1 MRYECK
7 NILSEKDKS
16 IWEASIKKYK
26 EIDDGFEA
34 VVAARGTEYH
44 FIVGRSFYG
53 NYLNLVSNNVSLY
66 LAQLDD
72 VFWNAEKL
80 SSLINNNVDSST
92 VAYGIKELAKKFCKK
107 DDENEDGLKS
117 LLALLRR

>member
-1 MRYECK
+1 MRYKCK
-7 NILSEKDKS
+7 NLLSDKDKS
-16 IWEASIKKYK
+16 IWDASIKKCK
-26 EIDDGFEA
+26 ETDDGFEA
-34 VVAARGTEYH
+34 IVETRGTEYH

-53 NYLNLVSNNVSLY
+53 NYLTLVSNNVSLY